1 MSDLMI
7 KAKYEST
14 WILTNMAT
22 TNDEACIEELLRSE
36 LHLFID
42 ELLGH
47 EKPIIVEQALWYMG
61 NLAGNDERCR
71 LLVL

>member
-1 MSDLMI
+1 
-7 KAKYEST
+7 
-14 WILTNMAT
+14 MAT
-22 TNDEACIEELLRSE
+22 TSDEASMEELLRSE
-36 LHLFID
+36 LHFFID